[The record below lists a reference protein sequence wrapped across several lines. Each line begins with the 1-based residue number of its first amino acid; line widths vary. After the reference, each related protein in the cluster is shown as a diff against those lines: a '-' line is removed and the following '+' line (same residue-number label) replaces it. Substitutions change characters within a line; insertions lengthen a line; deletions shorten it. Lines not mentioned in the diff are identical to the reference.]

1 MLNYTLEDDKVH
13 ELPLC
18 KSQPPFVWS
27 AISSVCTVEQP
38 PACFLPYLLQIVP
51 QQLCFLLG
59 FGKSEKSR
67 ERKPRFPGHRDIF
80 QPQVNDCLSSNSQCP
95 AAF

>member
-51 QQLCFLLG
+51 QQLMAM
-59 FGKSEKSR
+59 EDR
-67 ERKPRFPGHRDIF
+67 
-80 QPQVNDCLSSNSQCP
+80 QVQCTSTDCIQKQEL
-95 AAF
+95 